1 MNKLL
6 IEEQARST
14 NTIYQELT
22 EPRLYLSSTQ
32 AGWEGLVAQAF
43 QEPREMKSW
52 SVFPSGD
59 IMLLL
64 YAGGPI
70 HAERRWPHG
79 PWKGEDI
86 YPGDMVL
93 NWDKGLPYEIRWW
106 SLSAFPT
113 QALDIHLSR
122 TLVNRVAQEVVGID
136 LSSLELARRT
146 GIRDPLLSQIALSLW
161 RELEQPA
168 PAGKLYAQTAA
179 QLLALHLVRHYTSRN
194 GAPRARHPRPQ
205 GLTER
210 QVKQVQEF
218 ILAHLSEDLS
228 LDRVARQIGLSV
240 SHFARSFRKATG
252 TSLHQV
258 VLRQRIERAQG
269 LLHETDMS
277 LTHIAKVCGFADQ
290 SHLTQVFKR
299 HLGLTPHIYRHQR
312 DDRRIVTMRA
322 PAG

>member
-1 MNKLL
+1 MKNLL

-14 NTIYQELT
+14 NTFSQELT

-32 AGWEGLVAQAF
+32 AGWEGLVAQVF
-43 QEPREMKSW
+43 QEPKEMKSW

-59 IMLLL
+59 IRLLL
-64 YAGGPI
+64 YAGGPL

-93 NWDKGLPYEIRWW
+93 NWGKGPPYEIRWW
-106 SLSAFPT
+106 SLSTVPT

-122 TLVNRVAQEVVGID
+122 TLVNRVAQEVVGVD
-136 LSSLELARRT
+136 LSGLELVRRT

-179 QLLALHLVRHYTSRN
+179 QLLALHLMRHYTSRN
-194 GAPRARHPRPQ
+194 GAPRARQPRPQ
-205 GLTER
+205 GLTEQ

-252 TSLHQV
+252 TSLHQA

-277 LTHIAKVCGFADQ
+277 LTHIARACGFTDQ

-299 HLGLTPHIYRHQR
+299 HLGLTPHIYRQQR
-312 DDRRIVTMRA
+312 DDRKLVTMRA
-322 PAG
+322 PVG